1 MKHLA
6 LILAAL
12 TLVGCAHWEPVKPE
26 EKIVVK
32 QEYIIRIPPAESL
45 TIPAKVPDIPNLDSA
60 TQGDVAKWLAEYE
73 DRTKKLEAKLIEI
86 GKFFKDEQTKL
97 ENK

>member
-1 MKHLA
+1 MNRLA

-12 TLVGCAHWEPVKPE
+12 VLTGCAHWEPVKPE
-26 EKIVVK
+26 EKVIVK

-45 TIPAKVPDIPNLDSA
+45 TIPAKVPDIPDLDKA
-60 TQGDVAKWLAEYE
+60 TQGDVATWLANYE

-86 GKFFKDEQTKL
+86 GKFFKEEQNKL
-97 ENK
+97 DGK